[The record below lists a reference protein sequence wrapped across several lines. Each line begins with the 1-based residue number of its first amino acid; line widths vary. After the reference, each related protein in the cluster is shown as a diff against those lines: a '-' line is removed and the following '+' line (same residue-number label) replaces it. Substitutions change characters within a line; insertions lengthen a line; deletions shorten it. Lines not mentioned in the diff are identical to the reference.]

1 MASTTANRLK
11 DFTQNLLS
19 EFPYEII
26 FKDWVGNEYSVGL
39 GKKHWRNEPLRVHI
53 KTEYAAK
60 DLLSLNAVRF
70 LERFLGKEVDM
81 EGNLYLLQLIRYH
94 AKMESLS
101 LWDTT
106 FSMLSNLSKT
116 FLFQDVSRAT
126 KNVKSHYDI
135 PQETLNI
142 YLDRI
147 YMSYSCG
154 MFENTEYLDAKELT
168 RIGKGK
174 EDKFDSLE
182 KAQWRK
188 FKDAIDFI
196 NPSKGETLLDIGC
209 GYGGQLIVALE
220 NYPLGKAVGWTSS
233 RNQVIEGR
241 KWLSKFDKSTWELN
255 EGDYRLD
262 KRVFDHVISI
272 GMISH
277 VGPRGLI
284 PYVKNVR
291 KRIKKGGRYIHHAIM
306 CPYKKIPLDTEV
318 GVIWSKKYVWPGFH
332 WFTIGEHVKALE
344 ENGFEVLKVVNLS
357 DHYEKTTAAW
367 YERFMAN
374 KDITRKS
381 LGEPTFRAWQI
392 YLSGMSSG
400 FGAHDIQVYRVY
412 CKAV

>member
-1 MASTTANRLK
+1 MASKTAVRLK
-11 DFTQNLLS
+11 GFVENLLV

-39 GKKHWRNEPLRVHI
+39 GRRHWRNEPLRIHI
-53 KTEYAAK
+53 KTEAAAK
-60 DLLSLNAVRF
+60 DLLSLRGVRF
-70 LERFLGKEVDM
+70 LERVLDEEVDM
-81 EGNLYLLQLIRYH
+81 EGNFYLLQLVNAY
-94 AKMESLS
+94 AKLKLS
-101 LWDTT
+101 PWDT
-106 FSMLSNLSKT
+106 LNILISNLSKT
-116 FLFQDVSRAT
+116 FLFQDTGRAT
-126 KNVKSHYDI
+126 ANVKSHYDI

-142 YLDRI
+142 YLDRT

-154 MFENTEYLDAKELT
+154 MFENPKHLDVKELT

-209 GYGGQLIVALE
+209 GYGGQLVVALE

-233 RNQVIEGR
+233 RNQVVEGR
-241 KWLSKFDKSTWELN
+241 KPLSKFDNKRWELN

-262 KRVFDHVISI
+262 NRVFDHIISI

-291 KRIKKGGRYIHHAIM
+291 ERIKKGGRYIHHAIM
-306 CPYKKIPLDTEV
+306 TCYTKIPMDSHV
-318 GVIWSKKYVWPGFH
+318 GVAWSKKYVWPGFH

-344 ENGFEVLKVVNLS
+344 ENGFEVLKVVSLT

-367 YERFMAN
+367 CERFFAN
-374 KDITRKS
+374 KDITKKS

-392 YLSGMSSG
+392 YLSGVCSG
-400 FGAHDIQVYRVY
+400 FENHDTQVYRVY